1 MDRRNSLSAMISSK
15 DVLPEGVLGVSL
27 RRLSLAIPALSALA
41 YPSLLTLLS
50 SGLVLLQGSTSPA
63 GVIGWASVS
72 ASLTLAAAIMLV
84 SFVFGLALGSPQT
97 RDDPEARRAR
107 SIAHLAFATPSLYVG
122 FGNVAGVLQ
131 APSAVPF
138 AWLVFWALAAMIVL
152 LGPRSSPT
160 TVAMTPLGYRRLGLA
175 HGVSASA
182 ILLLFVGPHIV
193 NHVAGFWNG
202 PVHIEIMNVVRRVY
216 RDDIVQPMLLA
227 LIGFQILSGTALV
240 RWRMRMPSDFLALC
254 RP

>member
-1 MDRRNSLSAMISSK
+1 MDRRNSLSAIIASK
-15 DVLPEGVLGVSL
+15 DVPPEGLLGVSL

-63 GVIGWASVS
+63 GVIGWASVI
-72 ASLTLAAAIMLV
+72 ASLTLATALMLV
-84 SFVFGLALGSPQT
+84 SFVFGLALGAPQT

-152 LGPRSSPT
+152 LGPRSSPIA
-160 TVAMTPLGYRRLGLA
+160 VAMTP
-175 HGVSASA
+175 V
-182 ILLLFVGPHIV
+182 
-193 NHVAGFWNG
+193 
-202 PVHIEIMNVVRRVY
+202 
-216 RDDIVQPMLLA
+216 
-227 LIGFQILSGTALV
+227 
-240 RWRMRMPSDFLALC
+240 
-254 RP
+254 